1 MRAERLGSYS
11 MAATFAG
18 IPSFSRRKS
27 IDRYFRACP
36 PPRCHDVTSPCALRP
51 PVRFFDSTSDFSG
64 VCLVMSLLSSIVRK
78 RREGVYGLYV
88 LSAIIDCLLL
98 YLRESRFA
106 PVYAAL
112 QILGVLDHLFAFR
125 QPDVGFLPVAPVT
138 FGAASAAKLAVKI
151 RRAHVVHF
159 HFENALDRFFDL
171 SLRCVRRDFKHDGV
185 LRLFHGQAFFR
196 DDRPADYLIEP
207 RRHRLTLL
215 PFGLGLGLFLLRRRL
230 LGGLWRSRFHWRFRL
245 SLLARHFLFR
255 SAGSGLDLHRGFR
268 LRCRQRTAQFRSRLA
283 REHQVVMTHQVVRF
297 EPSRW
302 NQRHAVDITAGAF
315 EIQVRAIF
323 HQQNRARFLVQLSE
337 RLTERL
343 GLVRSELPAV
353 HNRQFCFRELR
364 GKRRTQGAQNHLLG

>member
-36 PPRCHDVTSPCALRP
+36 PPRCHDVTSPCELRP

-78 RREGVYGLYV
+78 RREGVYGLNV

-98 YLRESRFA
+98 YSRESGLA

-125 QPDVGFLPVAPVT
+125 QPDICFLPFAPVS
-138 FGAASAAKLAVKI
+138 FGAASAAKLAMKI

-159 HFENALDRFFDL
+159 HFENALHRFFDF
-171 SLRCVRRDFKHDGV
+171 SLRRVRRHLKHHSV
-185 LRLFHGQAFFR
+185 LRLFDGQAFFR

-230 LGGLWRSRFHWRFRL
+230 LGGLWRSRFHRRFRL
-245 SLLARHFLFR
+245 GLLARRFLFR
-255 SAGSGLDLHRGFR
+255 SSGSGLDLHRRFR
-268 LRCRQRTAQFRSRLA
+268 LRCR
-283 REHQVVMTHQVVRF
+283 
-297 EPSRW
+297 
-302 NQRHAVDITAGAF
+302 
-315 EIQVRAIF
+315 
-323 HQQNRARFLVQLSE
+323 
-337 RLTERL
+337 
-343 GLVRSELPAV
+343 
-353 HNRQFCFRELR
+353 
-364 GKRRTQGAQNHLLG
+364 